1 MVESLQSSS
10 EVSPSRTPAPNLFQT
25 TTSPS
30 KSRKGGWREREG
42 GEREKE
48 KEREAPRLTGP
59 PAFPPSRQTDSSR
72 AQLAE
77 AQVQARVAAELRRL
91 GADEDARLAQ
101 VLDKTA
107 AATAPET
114 TSTSRGEVA
123 AEIRALEARLRSR
136 GGDKLAAARETPESV
151 ERARGEVVRCLRDND
166 RRPLD
171 CWREVAAF
179 KEEVRRLEKGWVERV
194 IS

>member
-1 MVESLQSSS
+1 MIKGHLQ
-10 EVSPSRTPAPNLFQT
+10 PL
-25 TTSPS
+25 
-30 KSRKGGWREREG
+30 
-42 GEREKE
+42 
-48 KEREAPRLTGP
+48 P
-59 PAFPPSRQTDSSR
+59 PPPPPISQADVFGKRQTDTSR

-91 GADEDARLAQ
+91 QANEDARLSGL
-101 VLDKTA
+101 VERVA
-107 AATAPET
+107 ADTAPE
-114 TSTSRGEVA
+114 SVPTSRSEVA
-123 AEIRALEARLRSR
+123 AEVRALEARLRSR
-136 GGDKLAAARETPESV
+136 RVAPDGPESV
-151 ERARGEVVRCLRDND
+151 EGARAEVVRCLREND